1 MTDAERIAEL
11 RRLIREHEDR
21 YYVLAAPTITDAE
34 FDRLMTQLREIE
46 ARHPELVSPDSPTQ
60 RVGGRPAEGFAT
72 VEHLVPML
80 SLDNAYSD
88 DDVRAFHD
96 RVVRLLSTGG
106 APAPEVAYV
115 AELKIDGLSIALT
128 YENGLL
134 VRGVTRGD
142 GVRGEDVTGNVRAI
156 RAIPLRLTEDVPGRL
171 EVRGEVYLPRA
182 SFERVNREREDADE
196 PAFANPRNAAAG
208 TMRSLDP
215 AVVARRGLSAFVYQ
229 IVADGEDRGGHAAA
243 MQRMRD
249 LGLPVEPHWRRCAG
263 IEAVMEYCREW
274 SDRRQTLGFDTDGVV
289 IKIDDL
295 ALRVRLGAT
304 NKFPRWATAYK
315 FPAVQA
321 TTRLKQ
327 IAVNVGRT
335 GAVTP
340 YAVLE
345 PVFLSGSTIQMATL
359 HNEQEIARRDIRPGD
374 LVIIEKGG
382 DVIPKVV
389 GPVLAA
395 RAEAARP
402 WEMPRECPACGS
414 RLVRPEDEV
423 VWRCLNASCPA
434 RLRRSLLHFASR
446 RAMNIEGLGEALVD
460 QLVERGLVADVADLY
475 SLQADQVA
483 ALERMGRKSAQKLL
497 DQVARSR
504 EAEFWRLLFGLG
516 IRRVGERVAQSLAA
530 AFGSMDALAAA
541 PAETIQAVRDV
552 GPVAAAAVREY
563 LDEPHNLALVARLRA
578 AGLRLESAEPAKL
591 GEQPLAGATFVLTGT
606 LSAMTRDDAA
616 AAIAARGGRVSGS
629 VSKKTTY
636 LVAGADAGSKLA
648 KARDL
653 GVTVLD
659 EEAFS
664 RLIMDK

>member
-1 MTDAERIAEL
+1 MTDAKRIAEL

-34 FDRLMTQLREIE
+34 FDRLMAQLREIE

-106 APAPEVAYV
+106 ASAPEVAYV

-434 RLRRSLLHFASR
+434 RLRRSLLHFAS
-446 RAMNIEGLGEALVD
+446 
-460 QLVERGLVADVADLY
+460 
-475 SLQADQVA
+475 
-483 ALERMGRKSAQKLL
+483 
-497 DQVARSR
+497 
-504 EAEFWRLLFGLG
+504 
-516 IRRVGERVAQSLAA
+516 
-530 AFGSMDALAAA
+530 
-541 PAETIQAVRDV
+541 
-552 GPVAAAAVREY
+552 
-563 LDEPHNLALVARLRA
+563 
-578 AGLRLESAEPAKL
+578 
-591 GEQPLAGATFVLTGT
+591 
-606 LSAMTRDDAA
+606 
-616 AAIAARGGRVSGS
+616 
-629 VSKKTTY
+629 
-636 LVAGADAGSKLA
+636 
-648 KARDL
+648 
-653 GVTVLD
+653 
-659 EEAFS
+659 
-664 RLIMDK
+664 